1 MSTATNSR
9 PPAACSTGASGTT
22 AEDQAI
28 APTLLAQLTDLHVEV
43 GPGDA
48 GAARAVAAAVSAV
61 GALRPA
67 PHAVVV
73 TGDVAESGAGREY
86 ERARELLAP
95 LPMPVYALPGNHD
108 DADTL
113 STYFGAPGAHGYSV
127 PVGGIRLVAMDSTLP
142 GLDEGSLSAD
152 RLAWLEAELAA
163 DIQTPTVVA
172 MHHPPVLTG
181 IPALDLM
188 GLPEDDRR
196 GLAEV
201 LAANPHVRRV
211 VAGHVHRTVFGALGS
226 CGVMACP
233 ATFLEARLEIGGTIL
248 DLVHASP
255 SYALHVAFSDECT
268 SHVQAVTTAA

>member
-1 MSTATNSR
+1 M
-9 PPAACSTGASGTT
+9 
-22 AEDQAI
+22 AEGRAI

-48 GAARAVAAAVSAV
+48 GAARALAAAVTAV

-73 TGDVAESGAGREY
+73 TGDVAQSGAAREY
-86 ERARELLAP
+86 ERARELLGP
-95 LPMPVYALPGNHD
+95 LQMPVYAVPGNHD
-108 DADTL
+108 DPDALRTH
-113 STYFGAPGAHGYSV
+113 FGAPELRHGFTV
-127 PVGGIRLVAMDSTLP
+127 GVGGIRLVAMDSTAP

-152 RLAWLEAELAA
+152 RLSWLEAELAA
-163 DIQTPTVVA
+163 DVETPTVVA

-181 IPALDLM
+181 IPVLDLM

-211 VAGHVHRTVFGALGS
+211 VVGHVHRTVFATLGS

>member
-1 MSTATNSR
+1 
-9 PPAACSTGASGTT
+9 
-22 AEDQAI
+22 
-28 APTLLAQLTDLHVEV
+28 V

-48 GAARAVAAAVSAV
+48 GAARALAAAVSAV

-73 TGDVAESGAGREY
+73 TGDVAESGAAREY

-108 DADTL
+108 DPDAL
-113 STYFGAPGAHGYSV
+113 RTYFGAPGLHGFSV
-127 PVGGIRLVAMDSTLP
+127 AVGGIRLVALDSTRP
-142 GLDEGSLSAD
+142 GVDDGSLSAD
-152 RLAWLEAELAA
+152 RLSWLEAELAV
-163 DIQTPTVVA
+163 DVDTPTVVA
-172 MHHPPVLTG
+172 MHHPPLLTG

-196 GLAEV
+196 GLADV
-201 LAANPHVRRV
+201 VAANPHVRRV
-211 VAGHVHRTVFGALGS
+211 VAGHVHRTAFGALGP
-226 CGVMACP
+226 CGVVACP
-233 ATFLEARLEIGGTIL
+233 ATYLEARLEIGGTIL

-255 SYALHVAFSDECT
+255 SYALHIAFSDECT

>member
-1 MSTATNSR
+1 MSSQ

-22 AEDQAI
+22 AEDTTI
-28 APTLLAQLTDLHVEV
+28 APTLLAQLTDLHVDV

-48 GAARAVAAAVSAV
+48 GAARALAAAVSAV

-73 TGDVAESGAGREY
+73 TGDVAESGAAREY

-108 DADTL
+108 EPDALRTH
-113 STYFGAPGAHGYSV
+113 FGAPGLQGFSV
-127 PVGGIRLVAMDSTLP
+127 GVGGIRLVALDSTRP
-142 GLDEGSLSAD
+142 GLDDGSLSAD
-152 RLAWLEAELAA
+152 RLSWLEAELAA
-163 DIQTPTVVA
+163 DVDRPTVVA
-172 MHHPPVLTG
+172 MYHPPILTG
-181 IPALDLM
+181 IPALDLI

-196 GLAEV
+196 GLADV
-201 LAANPHVRRV
+201 LAANPHVCRV
-211 VAGHVHRTVFGALGS
+211 VAGHVHRTAFAMLGP
-226 CGVMACP
+226 CGVVACP
-233 ATFLEARLEIGGTIL
+233 ATYLEARLEIGGTIL

-255 SYALHVAFSDECT
+255 AYAIHIAFSDECT